1 MFQVRGTI
9 SRRGLF
15 QEIFTPT
22 SCSMLSTQVLAF
34 AYFYFS
40 SIRFEFEKASAAKNK
55 LTLSCVKS
63 REYIN
68 KNQTLIGHKSRCIR
82 KKVITRR
89 RREN

>member
-40 SIRFEFEKASAAKNK
+40 SIRFEFEKASAAKTN
-55 LTLSCVKS
+55 
-63 REYIN
+63 
-68 KNQTLIGHKSRCIR
+68 
-82 KKVITRR
+82 
-89 RREN
+89 